1 MDSLKLAKAI
11 AAEASKAKALN
22 IKILNLGKLTS
33 YTDYF
38 VICSG
43 TSDRQMRAISERAR
57 LELKKQGIRAFSSEG
72 EQGGQW
78 ILADFGDVVLHVFN
92 EESRL
97 YYDLEGFWK
106 KAPRVRIP
114 LGPVRKRTKVRSS
127 PPKKKTKKVV
137 KARS

>member
-1 MDSLKLAKAI
+1 MNSLELAKSI
-11 AAEASKAKALN
+11 AAEASKAKAHD
-22 IKILNLGKLTS
+22 IKILDLRKLTS

-38 VICSG
+38 VVCTG

-57 LELKKQGIRAFSSEG
+57 LELKKQEIRPFSTEG

-97 YYDLEGFWK
+97 HYDLEGFWK
-106 KAPRVRIP
+106 SAPRVR
-114 LGPVRKRTKVRSS
+114 LAS
-127 PPKKKTKKVV
+127 PAKSKKKKKVTV
-137 KARS
+137 SRKEKSKKK